1 MQIYFLVLVL
11 TILSSCGSSSGSSH
25 FLPSTASPDAPAATP
40 TPGPSNDPGITF
52 DGTNLTVKANVLS
65 NLTSG
70 SFGATIRIDDG
81 VELFFYSSGA
91 ISGEQQFVIS
101 KAELEQELGQVI
113 NGSDLKVRIGYS
125 EKFPAYG
132 IVYTGG
138 TATLKN

>member
-1 MQIYFLVLVL
+1 MRIFFLVL
-11 TILSSCGSSSGSSH
+11 ILAIISSCGSSSGTSLSSPSISNPNS
-25 FLPSTASPDAPAATP
+25 PSTNP
-40 TPGPSNDPGITF
+40 TNDPGITF
-52 DGTNLTVKANVLS
+52 DGTNLVVKADIIS

-70 SFGATIRIDDG
+70 SFGAAIRIDDG
-81 VELFFYSSGA
+81 VELFFYSSGT

-101 KAELEQELGQVI
+101 KTELEQELGQTI